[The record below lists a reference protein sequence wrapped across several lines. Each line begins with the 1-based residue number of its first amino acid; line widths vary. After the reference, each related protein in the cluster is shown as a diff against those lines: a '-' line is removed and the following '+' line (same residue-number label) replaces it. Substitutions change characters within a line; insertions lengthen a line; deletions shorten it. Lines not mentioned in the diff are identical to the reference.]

1 MRMADSS
8 AVHLTYCT
16 NIHPGETWGEIRQN
30 IEKYVLVVKKRF
42 APTKSFGV
50 GLRLSAAAADELIV
64 PEKIEE
70 FKSFLTAHDLY
81 IFTINGFPYGKFHGT
96 QVKEKV
102 YLPDWRNEE
111 RLRYTKVL
119 ADILAALLPLDS
131 ALTGSISTVPGAFKA
146 EIHSLAEIEQMSF
159 LFLEAAIYL
168 AELKIKTGKN
178 LSLALEPEPC
188 CFLETVEETVSFFR
202 DHLFSSSSVRRF
214 AAHMGVAA
222 SEAETALRN
231 HIGVCLDLCHAAV
244 EYEDSSSCIEAFRDA
259 GIQIFKMQISAGL
272 QLPVVT
278 QRKAKALRQFND
290 NVYLHQVIERMGSHL
305 VRYSDLD
312 QAFTALEYSN
322 GDREWRIHF
331 HVPIF
336 MADLGEFR
344 STQGFIRE
352 VLGRHL
358 KQAVSPHLEIE
369 TYTWGVTPQIYQ
381 SGDVVH
387 DICRE
392 LEWVQGQL
400 QL

>member
-16 NIHPGETWGEIRQN
+16 NIHPGETWGEIREN
-30 IEKYVLVVKKRF
+30 IEKYVLVVKERF

-64 PEKIEE
+64 PEKLEE
-70 FKSFLTAHDLY
+70 LKAFLTAHDLY

-102 YLPDWRNEE
+102 YLPDWRDKE

-131 ALTGSISTVPGAFKA
+131 ALTGSISTVPGAFKS

-159 LFLEAAIYL
+159 LFIEAAIYF
-168 AELKIKTGKN
+168 AELKIKTGKT

-202 DHLFSSSSVRRF
+202 DHLFSSSNVQRF
-214 AAHMGVAA
+214 ASHLGVVA
-222 SEAETALRN
+222 SEAETVLRS
-231 HIGVCLDLCHAAV
+231 HVGVCLDLCHAAV

-278 QRKAKALRQFND
+278 QKKVKSLRQFDD
-290 NVYLHQVIERMGSHL
+290 NVYLHQVVERMSSHL
-305 VRYSDLD
+305 VRYPDLD
-312 QAFTALEYSN
+312 KAFTALKHSD

-352 VLGRHL
+352 VLGQHQ
-358 KQAVSPHLEIE
+358 KQAVSPHLEVE
-369 TYTWGVTPQIYQ
+369 TYTWGVTPQVYQ

-400 QL
+400 QS